1 MNLITDHI
9 TQNRKELSNPSIS
22 PQRRRHIKQ
31 ELDSLERYRE
41 RHPDRM
47 KDPTVLEVYCDE
59 NPDAAECKI
68 FEV

>member
-9 TQNRKELSNPSIS
+9 QLNKKELSNSTIS
-22 PQRRRHIKQ
+22 PQRKRHLKQ

-47 KDPTVLEVYCDE
+47 KDPTVFEIFCDE
-59 NPDAAECKI
+59 NPDAPECRI